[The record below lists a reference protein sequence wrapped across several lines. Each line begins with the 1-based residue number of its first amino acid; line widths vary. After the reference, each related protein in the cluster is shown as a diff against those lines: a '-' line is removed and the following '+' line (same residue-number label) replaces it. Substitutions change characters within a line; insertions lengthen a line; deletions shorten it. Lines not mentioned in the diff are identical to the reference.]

1 MKTLF
6 GFVVTVL
13 FLATLSSTTLAQQP
27 GTGPGP
33 GDQKMMGREIT
44 PENFAE
50 VKTRI
55 LTMIEK
61 RRTMLDTEKTCVE
74 AAKAAEEL
82 KKCRPER
89 PMGGMGGGMHG
100 NGPARQQGPGAG
112 MGGQQ

>member
-6 GFVVTVL
+6 RLAVALL
-13 FLATLSSTTLAQQP
+13 FLAVFSPNTFAQQQP
-27 GTGPGP
+27 GSNPGP
-33 GDQKMMGREIT
+33 DDRPMMGREIT
-44 PENFAE
+44 PENFSE
-50 VKTRI
+50 MRSHM

-74 AAKAAEEL
+74 ASKNADEL

-89 PMGGMGGGMHG
+89 PMGMGGGMRQ
-100 NGPARQQGPGAG
+100 NGPGRQQGPRSG